1 MKLDNLLHK
10 TRIAVLRLH
19 MCTSI
24 SLSKIT
30 HQIWRNHPFIQ
41 RNRTTEGAVG
51 VGVGGKM
58 QGEVVVGQ
66 NLKNEWGPGNIG
78 WYL

>member
-1 MKLDNLLHK
+1 
-10 TRIAVLRLH
+10 

-51 VGVGGKM
+51 VGVGGNR
-58 QGEVVVGQ
+58 QGEMVGE
-66 NLKNEWGPGNIG
+66 NLKRGAGLSNIG

>member
-41 RNRTTEGAVG
+41 RNKTTEGAVG
-51 VGVGGKM
+51 VGVGGNRH
-58 QGEVVVGQ
+58 GEVVVGQ
-66 NLKNEWGPGNIG
+66 NLKNEWGLGNIG